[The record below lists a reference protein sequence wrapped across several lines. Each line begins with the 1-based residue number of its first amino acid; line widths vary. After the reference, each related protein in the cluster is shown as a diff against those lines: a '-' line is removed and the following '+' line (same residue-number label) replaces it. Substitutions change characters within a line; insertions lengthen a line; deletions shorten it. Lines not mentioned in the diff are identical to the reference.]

1 MYIYIC
7 ILDIPCVQICVYN
20 IYICFMYNIL
30 EYILSIYNIY
40 ISIGY
45 IHQKLYILYI
55 YYILYTIIYILYF
68 ILYTIYTKDSGLGR
82 LEANTHNP

>member
-7 ILDIPCVQICVYN
+7 ILDIPCVYIC
-20 IYICFMYNIL
+20 IYII
-30 EYILSIYNIY
+30 
-40 ISIGY
+40 
-45 IHQKLYILYI
+45 
-55 YYILYTIIYILYF
+55 YF